1 MAIFSIWDAV
11 SAEGAATGRFGGE
24 GEGWSCRVP
33 YLWEAGRGYRLRVWT
48 VEPGWWAA
56 WVRDEVTDVET
67 EIGFIRVPGDWR
79 QLDTWSVMWTEYYGG
94 PLASCSDLPHSKVVF
109 GTPTADD
116 GAVEP
121 ERTVNRLGDGTCD
134 SSAIEHVRS
143 GVRHEMGR

>member
-33 YLWEAGRGYRLRVWT
+33 YLWEPGRGYGLRVWT

-56 WVRDEVTDVET
+56 SVRDEVTAVET
-67 EIGFIRVPGDWR
+67 EIGFIQVPRQWR

-94 PLASCSDLPHSKVVF
+94 PLSRCTDLPHSKVVF
-109 GTPTADD
+109 SIPTAQE
-116 GAVEP
+116 GTVEP
-121 ERTVNRLGDGTCD
+121 ERSVSRLGDGTCD
-134 SSAIEHVRS
+134 SSRTEPVPG